1 VYYQTNGG
9 IQMKKLLLIVSM
21 IAILSTLVACQTQDA
36 FSVFE
41 RAASSEIVL
50 VDQYEAIATTDL
62 NDQSLDEL
70 SSDGMQILSVTMNDD
85 DLSNL
90 EKITYIRSLYR
101 DIQIAHAQNILIKY
115 EIQDIWVVLKDNVA
129 TFRENELVLTEEDQ
143 MTLQDYKLEF
153 SLRRL
158 EVQASIGSIKT
169 SLEQLKGLYDI
180 DHLDLIIDHFESILD
195 VLNMRYD
202 HMVYLKL
209 ALEDVNTIAV
219 SYLD

>member
-1 VYYQTNGG
+1 
-9 IQMKKLLLIVSM
+9 MKKLLLIVSM